1 MQMRQHVCLGVRHA
15 DVARRLLDAAA
26 DEMDC
31 ELEICNHSHMGYYD
45 MGMTDE
51 EFLAL
56 FEQGRIHP
64 HDFPHEA
71 HIRAAWL
78 LAREPDGYERLAAGI
93 RTIAARAGKPEKF
106 HETITR
112 AWFELVAGAEAL
124 VPELYD
130 RALLSR
136 FYSAERLASGR
147 ERWVEPDLAP
157 LRVASV
163 RV

>member
-1 MQMRQHVCLGVRHA
+1 MEMRQHVGLGVRHA
-15 DVARRLLDAAA
+15 DVSRRLLDVTA

-51 EFLAL
+51 QFLL
-56 FEQGRIHP
+56 SFEAGGIHP

-78 LAREPDGYERLAAGI
+78 LVREPDGYERLAAGI
-93 RTIAARAGKPEKF
+93 RAIAVRAGKPEKF

-112 AWFELVAGAEAL
+112 AWFELVADAETL

-157 LRVASV
+157 LRLDSV

>member
-1 MQMRQHVCLGVRHA
+1 MRHTDFSSRLFHV
-15 DVARRLLDAAA
+15 AA

-51 EFLAL
+51 EFLAA
-56 FEQGRIHP
+56 FEAGRIHP

-78 LAREPDGYERLAAGI
+78 LAREPEGYERLVAGI
-93 RTIAARAGKPEKF
+93 RMIAAQAGKPEKF
-106 HETITR
+106 HETVTR
-112 AWFELVAGAEAL
+112 AWFELVADADAL
-124 VPELYD
+124 VSELYD

-157 LRVASV
+157 LRLASV